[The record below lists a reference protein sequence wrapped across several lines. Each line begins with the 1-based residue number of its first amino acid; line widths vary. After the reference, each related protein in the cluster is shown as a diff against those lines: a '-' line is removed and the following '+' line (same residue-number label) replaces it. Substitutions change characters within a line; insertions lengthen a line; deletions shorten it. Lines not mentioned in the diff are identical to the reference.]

1 MVRLNIN
8 SEFIETIGEFLRDS
22 EDDPAWET
30 RETYAGALDSFGSVL
45 DRVEPRVTRLSAT
58 GLELTFKASQTWKL
72 ALTGSGFDP
81 VSSIDDLVDAIDSG
95 IASGSFD
102 ALTLRRGSTK
112 IAEILFD
119 ASGYT
124 VQSGGDSLR
133 VTGSLPENFD
143 QLFELVGL
151 LGEDGLGGL
160 EDMTRSE
167 RNALF
172 SALGDFGITGISLSN
187 GINTLMEIAVTE
199 TGLRLGVGPFA
210 LRLEGRFPTD
220 FGQMAAVAYALAP
233 MLEGDTAF
241 DLDAIAGLDLDRMV
255 MTGPGGAELFRV
267 EGPLT
272 DAASTEI
279 ESIRLDGKLISQ
291 DRIIVGESWAEGTGA
306 DELILGAPSF
316 GDDEEPGDFLAGG
329 GGNDRIHGYSGN
341 DHLLGDA
348 GHDRLVGGAD
358 ADRLEGGSGNDTLD
372 GGSGRDT
379 VVFDPSNAVTVSLA
393 TRKAQQT
400 GHGRDTLISI
410 ENAEGS
416 AQNDR
421 ITGSKVANWLIGGS
435 GHDRLSGLG
444 GADTL
449 TGGEGR
455 DTLQGG
461 AGSDLIDGGDGSDRM
476 SGGSGADTFLFET
489 GSGHDTITD
498 FTQGEDV
505 IRIDRAGISDFD
517 DLEIL
522 ADGSGARIVLGADSI
537 LLSVSAT
544 ALEASDFF
552 FG

>member
-30 RETYAGALDSFGSVL
+30 RETYAAALDSFGSVL

-172 SALGDFGITGISLSN
+172 AELGDFGITGISLSN

-199 TGLRLGVGPFA
+199 TELRLGVGPFA

-220 FGQMAAVAYALAP
+220 FGQMAAVTYALAP

-272 DAASTEI
+272 DEASAEI
-279 ESIRLDGKLISQ
+279 ESIRLDGELISQ
-291 DRIIVGESWAEGTGA
+291 DRIILGEEYVQGTGA
-306 DELILGAPSF
+306 NELILGNPSF
-316 GDDEEPGDFLAGG
+316 DDDSVHDHLAGG
-329 GGNDRIHGYSGN
+329 GGNDRIHGYSG
-341 DHLLGDA
+341 DDTLRGDA
-348 GHDRLVGGAD
+348 GHDRLLGGAG
-358 ADRLEGGSGNDTLD
+358 ADLLEGGTGNDTID

-379 VVFDPSNAVTVSLA
+379 VVIDPSNAVTVSLA
-393 TRKAQQT
+393 TLKAQQT

-410 ENAEGS
+410 ENVEGS
-416 AQNDR
+416 VQNDR

-449 TGGEGR
+449 AGGEGR

-461 AGSDLIDGGDGSDRM
+461 AGSDLIDGGDGSDRI

-517 DLEIL
+517 DLEIV

-537 LLSVSAT
+537 LLSVSAA
-544 ALEASDFF
+544 ALDASDFL

>member
-8 SEFIETIGEFLRDS
+8 SEFIETIGEILRDS

-30 RETYAGALDSFGSVL
+30 RETYAAALDSFGSVL
-45 DRVEPRVTRLSAT
+45 YGVEPRVTRLSAT

-81 VSSIDDLVDAIDSG
+81 VSSIDDLIDAIDSG

-133 VTGSLPENFD
+133 VTGGLPENFD

-172 SALGDFGITGISLSN
+172 AALGDFGITGISLSN

-199 TGLRLGVGPFA
+199 TELRLGVGPFA

-272 DAASTEI
+272 DEASAEI
-279 ESIRLDGKLISQ
+279 ESIRLDGELISQ
-291 DRIIVGESWAEGTGA
+291 DRIILGEEYVQGTGA
-306 DELILGAPSF
+306 NELILGNPSF
-316 GDDEEPGDFLAGG
+316 DDDSVHDHLAGG
-329 GGNDRIHGYSGN
+329 GGNDRIHGYSG
-341 DHLLGDA
+341 DDTLRGDA
-348 GHDRLVGGAD
+348 GHDRLLGGAG
-358 ADRLEGGSGNDTLD
+358 ADLLEGGTGNDTID

-393 TRKAQQT
+393 TLKAQQT

-410 ENAEGS
+410 ENVEGS
-416 AQNDR
+416 VQNDR

-449 TGGEGR
+449 AGGEGR

-461 AGSDLIDGGDGSDRM
+461 AGSDLIDGGDGSDRI

-517 DLEIL
+517 DLEIV

-537 LLSVSAT
+537 LVSVSAA
-544 ALEASDFF
+544 ALDASDFL